1 MDKLCTNCSSYFCE
15 YLYAKIIRFLPLK
28 WIFKK
33 NHQFGLGKWVLEVV
47 VDGERGKGDGDKRDD
62 QPAVRQG
69 MVLLHRGT
77 IV

>member
-1 MDKLCTNCSSYFCE
+1 MDKLCTSCSSYFCE
-15 YLYAKIIRFLPLK
+15 YFYAKIIRFPSLK
-28 WIFKK
+28 KK
-33 NHQFGLGKWVLEVV
+33 HHQFGLGKWVLEVV